1 MISIENLKNKKISG
15 VGRNCDL
22 VWIAVGN
29 IKEAVDW
36 NNKKRLKSEYYIH
49 IQTSFRLVKNN
60 RIVISD
66 RSIYQPIVGEDWSQ
80 PNNSTFD
87 SWCKK
92 SELVGRVIKKITV
105 NQIGDVIIDVDNY
118 TLEIVNLVT
127 DKEGEVWRILSA
139 DCNEQH
145 YVCLSKG
152 GKTVYEYQ

>member
-15 VGRNCDL
+15 VGRSCDL

-36 NNKKRLKSEYYIH
+36 NNKKRLMSEYYIH

-80 PNNSTFD
+80 PNVSVSNVTHFKLTSNY
-87 SWCKK
+87 SIILL
-92 SELVGRVIKKITV
+92 SEVL
-105 NQIGDVIIDVDNY
+105 
-118 TLEIVNLVT
+118 L
-127 DKEGEVWRILSA
+127 
-139 DCNEQH
+139 NE
-145 YVCLSKG
+145 
-152 GKTVYEYQ
+152 KTIQRLG